1 VKLSI
6 NKPGFADVT
15 FEALGMPVA
24 ALVLEIAHT
33 GGDSFFAAVTLTD
46 GFHAIG
52 ADDVIIDDEI
62 SLFDQVFLAAFAH
75 KTLIVVVFSLDCEL
89 LLLEAYGLLTSM
101 AFRGTLFVTTLT
113 KQLSLVN
120 GVRFFMKF
128 GVAFD
133 ATVML
138 FVPVLLVCFSE
149 LA

>member
-1 VKLSI
+1 
-6 NKPGFADVT
+6 
-15 FEALGMPVA
+15 
-24 ALVLEIAHT
+24 
-33 GGDSFFAAVTLTD
+33 
-46 GFHAIG
+46 
-52 ADDVIIDDEI
+52 
-62 SLFDQVFLAAFAH
+62 
-75 KTLIVVVFSLDCEL
+75 
-89 LLLEAYGLLTSM
+89 M